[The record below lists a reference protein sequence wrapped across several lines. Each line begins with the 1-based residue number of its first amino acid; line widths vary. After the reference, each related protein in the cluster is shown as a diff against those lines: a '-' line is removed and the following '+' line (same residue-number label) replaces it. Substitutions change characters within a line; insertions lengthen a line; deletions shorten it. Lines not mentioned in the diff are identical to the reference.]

1 MQSNHLTRLLVG
13 GTTLALLNAALSVS
27 VMTLPVSARELV
39 ANANAVNTAGASNAG
54 VNVTSR
60 QSRQAQRNRRPRQ
73 SSYQANQQNQGN
85 QKASEQADPGT
96 LLAMA
101 AGGKQLGACPL
112 KHTDVQAEVSGY
124 IARVTVKQVFQNPF
138 KDKIEAVYTFPLSE
152 NGAVDEMQMK
162 VGARVI
168 KGTIKKREE
177 AKQIYDQAKANGY
190 VASLLDQ
197 ERTNIFTQSVAN
209 IEPGKEIE
217 ITIKYIET
225 LPYEA
230 GKFSFTFPTVVGPR
244 FIPGEPVGKSSGGW
258 ANDTTQVPDASRI
271 TPNVVAEGQRAGHDI
286 SINVHLNAGM
296 PVSQISSK
304 LHEVQVR
311 NPGSGQADI
320 SLADKATIPNKD
332 FVLSWN
338 VAEDTLK
345 SGYVTYRDPSAKDG
359 AGYFTVM
366 LIPPKRITP
375 EKVAPKEMV
384 FVIDCSGSQSGA
396 PLNKAKETMRYILDH
411 MNANDTFQIIAFS
424 SSQSQFADK
433 PQPVSAEMKT
443 KARHFIDAL
452 QANGG
457 TWMAPAVEKA
467 CAIPADGNRLRIV
480 TFMTDGYVGNDYE
493 VMGMIK
499 KLRGK
504 SRWFSFGTGNS
515 VNRTLIDGMAKE
527 GGGEAEYVL
536 LNSSAEEVGK
546 KFYDRISSPVLTD
559 VEVKV
564 DGVTTKEV
572 YPKEVSDVWAE
583 RPLYFKGKYIKGG
596 QGTIVLKGF
605 AAGKPYE
612 QKLNVRFPESDT
624 KNRGVA
630 SMWARA
636 KVDRLMSE
644 DWFGA
649 QSGQANKEI
658 KDEITTVALDHHI
671 LTQYT
676 SFVAVDESRVTKGD
690 PSKTVNVEVEMP
702 DGVSRE
708 GVFGGARD
716 AKAYSSA
723 QPMASLPAPSVRGSM
738 NGYMSTRAIASA
750 YGGAGGGAGQASFGS
765 GIARRQMA
773 GNGIY
778 LKKGQLDAGAMYKQ
792 RTNYAVAGAPS
803 GAMSFAE
810 ASNGPTSAPAAPK
823 AKEEREAVDR
833 LSDKDSSKNGG
844 KHDDSR
850 LSPTKAE
857 VSNSKMSSALVNEL
871 SSGTNKPGREKS
883 HKNKGFKL
891 NAQGQIDRYLLTITI
906 KDLTSEI
913 EKILKALGI
922 DIVSKESTKTDAHGA
937 KTTVVKAFVKPDKI
951 EALAKQDFV
960 LHIDLASDRK

>member
-1 MQSNHLTRLLVG
+1 
-13 GTTLALLNAALSVS
+13 
-27 VMTLPVSARELV
+27 MTQPVSARELV
-39 ANANAVNTAGASNAG
+39 ANANTGAP
-54 VNVTSR
+54 SR
-60 QSRQAQRNRRPRQ
+60 STRQALKQYRQ
-73 SSYQANQQNQGN
+73 QQNKSTTET
-85 QKASEQADPGT
+85 KANEQADSGT
-96 LLAMA
+96 LVAMA
-101 AGGKQLGACPL
+101 SGGKQLGSCPL
-112 KHTDVQAEVSGY
+112 KHTDVQAEISGY

-168 KGTIKKREE
+168 KGSIKKREE
-177 AKQIYDQAKANGY
+177 ARQIYDQARANGY

-258 ANDTTQVPDASRI
+258 ANDTNQVPDASRI
-271 TPNVVAEGQRAGHDI
+271 TPNVVAAGQRAGHDI

-304 LHEVQVR
+304 LHEVQVH
-311 NPGSGQADI
+311 NTGNSQADI
-320 SLADKATIPNKD
+320 SLTDKATIPNKD

-338 VAEDTLK
+338 VAEDALK

-375 EKVAPKEMV
+375 DKVAPKEMV

-396 PLNKAKETMRYILDH
+396 PLNKAKETMHYILDH
-411 MNANDTFQIIAFS
+411 MNANDTFQIIAFNS
-424 SSQSQFADK
+424 TQSQFADK
-433 PQPVSAEMKT
+433 PQPVSADMKA

-546 KFYDRISSPVLTD
+546 KFYDRISTPVLTD

-583 RPLYFKGKYIKGG
+583 KPLYFKGKYIKGG

-612 QKLNVRFPESDT
+612 QKLSVRFPESDT

-658 KDEITTVALDHHI
+658 KDEITNVALDHHI

-676 SFVAVDESRVTKGD
+676 SFVAVDESKVTKGD
-690 PSKTVNVEVEMP
+690 PAKTVNVEVEMP

-708 GVFGGARD
+708 GIFGGSKDGRAVAMARPMAAMPAPFMSGAR
-716 AKAYSSA
+716 AKGMAFGFGGGGGSSA
-723 QPMASLPAPSVRGSM
+723 GGAGGQSYGQPSVSRRQMATNAMQLQIVDAAPNVNLKASLPASERRFYKAPQQLS
-738 NGYMSTRAIASA
+738 SA
-750 YGGAGGGAGQASFGS
+750 DSSA
-765 GIARRQMA
+765 
-773 GNGIY
+773 
-778 LKKGQLDAGAMYKQ
+778 
-792 RTNYAVAGAPS
+792 AP
-803 GAMSFAE
+803 
-810 ASNGPTSAPAAPK
+810 SNGPVAAPEPRLNEK
-823 AKEEREAVDR
+823 KEAVDQLR
-833 LSDKDSSKNGG
+833 DRMADKKLAKNDASKLKPNREEIF
-844 KHDDSR
+844 D
-850 LSPTKAE
+850 T
-857 VSNSKMSSALVNEL
+857 SKMSQPLAAGLA
-871 SSGTNKPGREKS
+871 SSG
-883 HKNKGFKL
+883 KNKNSPL
-891 NAQGQIDRYLLTITI
+891 NTARKGDRYLLAITI

-913 EKILKALGI
+913 EKILKALGVE
-922 DIVSKESTKTDAHGA
+922 IVSKDAAKTDAQGK
-937 KTTVVKAFVKPDKI
+937 KTTVVRAYLKLNKL

>member
-27 VMTLPVSARELV
+27 VMAQPVSARELV
-39 ANANAVNTAGASNAG
+39 AANANISTNTNAS
-54 VNVTSR
+54 TS
-60 QSRQAQRNRRPRQ
+60 NRQ
-73 SSYQANQQNQGN
+73 SSQLRRHKPHQNQLQNHN
-85 QKASEQADPGT
+85 QTGLMKANEQAGSGT
-96 LLAMA
+96 LVAMA
-101 AGGKQLGACPL
+101 SGGQSLGSCPL
-112 KHTDVQAEVSGY
+112 KHTDVQTEISGY

-162 VGARVI
+162 VGTRVI
-168 KGTIKKREE
+168 KGSIKKREE
-177 AKQIYDQAKANGY
+177 ARQIYDQARAHGY

-244 FIPGEPVGKSSGGW
+244 FIPGEPVGKAGGGW
-258 ANDTTQVPDASRI
+258 ANDTNQVPDASKI

-304 LHEVQVR
+304 LHEVHVR
-311 NPGSGQADI
+311 NTGSGQADI
-320 SLADKATIPNKD
+320 SLTDKATIPNKD

-338 VAEDTLK
+338 VAEDNLK

-411 MNANDTFQIIAFS
+411 MNANDTFQIIAFNNT
-424 SSQSQFADK
+424 QSQFADK
-433 PQPVSAEMKT
+433 PQPVSAEMKA
-443 KARHFIDAL
+443 KARNFIDAL

-480 TFMTDGYVGNDYE
+480 TFMTDGYVGNDYQ

-546 KFYDRISSPVLTD
+546 KFYDRISTPVLTD

-564 DGVTTKEV
+564 DGVTAKEV

-583 RPLYFKGKYIKGG
+583 KPLYFKGKYIKGG
-596 QGTIVLKGF
+596 PGTIVLKGF

-690 PSKTVNVEVEMP
+690 PGKTVDVEVEMP

-708 GVFGGARD
+708 GVFGNKKDGRAMGM
-716 AKAYSSA
+716 A
-723 QPMASLPAPSVRGSM
+723 QPMASLPSPV
-738 NGYMSTRAIASA
+738 
-750 YGGAGGGAGQASFGS
+750 
-765 GIARRQMA
+765 ARRQMST
-773 GNGIY
+773 NNIR
-778 LKKGQLDAGAMYKQ
+778 LKSADMGSAMMLKQ
-792 RTNYAVAGAPS
+792 KEGLASS
-803 GAMSFAE
+803 GASYYRAPQSLSLAE
-810 ASNGPTSAPAAPK
+810 SSTPVSAAATPKANEQKAAFDQLSEKEADKKAGRDDASKLKP
-823 AKEEREAVDR
+823 AKEEVF
-833 LSDKDSSKNGG
+833 N
-844 KHDDSR
+844 
-850 LSPTKAE
+850 T
-857 VSNSKMSSALVNEL
+857 SKMSKALAAEL
-871 SSGTNKPGREKS
+871 ISTG
-883 HKNKGFKL
+883 KNRSTTLSTKRKG
-891 NAQGQIDRYLLTITI
+891 NQYLFALTI
-906 KDLTSEI
+906 KDLSVEI

-922 DIVSKESTKTDAHGA
+922 DIVSKEATKIDAQGK
-937 KTTVVKAFVKPDKI
+937 KTTVIKAFVKLDKL

>member
-1 MQSNHLTRLLVG
+1 
-13 GTTLALLNAALSVS
+13 
-27 VMTLPVSARELV
+27 MTQPVSARELV
-39 ANANAVNTAGASNAG
+39 ANANAVNGAGASAAGASVNTNA
-54 VNVTSR
+54 NTNMPSR
-60 QSRQAQRNRRPRQ
+60 QSRQLRRANRN
-73 SSYQANQQNQGN
+73 QNQGQYQN
-85 QKASEQADPGT
+85 QTNQTNETNKTGQAKANEQADSGT
-96 LLAMA
+96 LVAMA
-101 AGGKQLGACPL
+101 SGGTRLGSCPL
-112 KHTDVQAEVSGY
+112 KHTDVQTEISGY

-168 KGTIKKREE
+168 KGSIKKREE
-177 AKQIYDQAKANGY
+177 ARQIYDQARANGY

-258 ANDTTQVPDASRI
+258 SNDTNQVPDASKI

-286 SINVHLNAGM
+286 SIDVHLNAGM

-311 NPGSGQADI
+311 NTGSGQADI
-320 SLADKATIPNKD
+320 SLSDKATIPNKD

-411 MNANDTFQIIAFS
+411 MNANDTFQIIAFNS
-424 SSQSQFADK
+424 TQSQFADK
-433 PQPVSAEMKT
+433 PQPVSADMKA

-546 KFYDRISSPVLTD
+546 KFYDRISTPVLTD

-583 RPLYFKGKYIKGG
+583 KPLYFKGKYIKGG

-690 PSKTVNVEVEMP
+690 PAKTVDVEVEMP

-708 GVFGGARD
+708 GVFGNKNDGRVVGMLR
-716 AKAYSSA
+716 
-723 QPMASLPAPSVRGSM
+723 PMTSLPAPSVRGSRSR
-738 NGYMSTRAIASA
+738 GLAFAYGGSA
-750 YGGAGGGAGQASFGS
+750 GGGGSGGAGGQSYGGQAQL
-765 GIARRQMA
+765 ARRQMA
-773 GNGIY
+773 SNSNY
-778 LKKGQLDAGAMYKQ
+778 LQSLDFGSAATKLKGALPSSA
-792 RTNYAVAGAPS
+792 RTSDKAPHS
-803 GAMSFAE
+803 LSLAE
-810 ASNGPTSAPAAPK
+810 SSNGPAAAPEPK
-823 AKEEREAVDR
+823 ASEKKEVVDQLKDREADKKADSDDASKLKPTKEEIF
-833 LSDKDSSKNGG
+833 N
-844 KHDDSR
+844 
-850 LSPTKAE
+850 T
-857 VSNSKMSSALVNEL
+857 SKMSNSLVAEL
-871 SSGTNKPGREKS
+871 IRTG
-883 HKNKGFKL
+883 KNKNAKL
-891 NAQGQIDRYLLTITI
+891 STQRQGDQYLFTLTL
-906 KDLTSEI
+906 KDLSAEI
-913 EKILKALGI
+913 EKLLKALGV
-922 DIVSKESTKTDAHGA
+922 DIVAKEAAKTDAQGK
-937 KTTVVKAFVKPDKI
+937 KTTVVKAFVKLDKL

>member
-27 VMTLPVSARELV
+27 VMTQPVSARELV
-39 ANANAVNTAGASNAG
+39 ANANAGAPN
-54 VNVTSR
+54 
-60 QSRQAQRNRRPRQ
+60 RQARQAIRQNRQ
-73 SSYQANQQNQGN
+73 QQKQNQSAET
-85 QKASEQADPGT
+85 KANEQADSGT
-96 LLAMA
+96 LVAMA
-101 AGGKQLGACPL
+101 SGGKQLGSCPL
-112 KHTDVQAEVSGY
+112 KHTDVQAEISGY

-168 KGTIKKREE
+168 KGSIKKREE
-177 AKQIYDQAKANGY
+177 ARQIYDQARANGY

-244 FIPGEPVGKSSGGW
+244 FIPGEPVGKSGGGW
-258 ANDTTQVPDASRI
+258 ANDTNQVPDASRI
-271 TPNVVAEGQRAGHDI
+271 TPNVVAAGQRAGHDI

-304 LHEVQVR
+304 LHEVQVH
-311 NPGSGQADI
+311 NTGNSQADI
-320 SLADKATIPNKD
+320 SLTDKATIPNKD

-338 VAEDTLK
+338 VAEDALK

-375 EKVAPKEMV
+375 DKVAPKEMV

-396 PLNKAKETMRYILDH
+396 PLNKAKETMHYILDH
-411 MNANDTFQIIAFS
+411 MNANDTFQIIAFNS
-424 SSQSQFADK
+424 TQSQFADK
-433 PQPVSAEMKT
+433 PQPVSADMKA
-443 KARHFIDAL
+443 KARHFIDSL

-546 KFYDRISSPVLTD
+546 KFYDRISTPVLTD

-583 RPLYFKGKYIKGG
+583 KPLYFKGKYIKGG

-612 QKLNVRFPESDT
+612 QKINVRFPESDT

-658 KDEITTVALDHHI
+658 KDEITNVALDHHI

-676 SFVAVDESRVTKGD
+676 SFVAVDESKVTKGD
-690 PSKTVNVEVEMP
+690 PAKTVNVEVEMP

-708 GVFGGARD
+708 GIFGKGNEGRAVAMAR
-716 AKAYSSA
+716 
-723 QPMASLPAPSVRGSM
+723 PMAAMPAPFMSGS
-738 NGYMSTRAIASA
+738 RAKGIAFGFSA
-750 YGGAGGGAGQASFGS
+750 GGSAGGGGGQSYGQPS
-765 GIARRQMA
+765 VSRRQMA
-773 GNGIY
+773 TNAMQFQIIDSSPTVN
-778 LKKGQLDAGAMYKQ
+778 LKGALPASERRFYKAPHQLSSAD
-792 RTNYAVAGAPS
+792 S
-803 GAMSFAE
+803 
-810 ASNGPTSAPAAPK
+810 SNGPTSGSV
-823 AKEEREAVDR
+823 AKVREKKETVDQLRDREA
-833 LSDKDSSKNGG
+833 DKKVA
-844 KHDDSR
+844 KDDAAKLKPASEEIFD
-850 LSPTKAE
+850 T
-857 VSNSKMSSALVNEL
+857 SKMSQSLAAGLA
-871 SSGTNKPGREKS
+871 STG
-883 HKNKGFKL
+883 KNKNTTL
-891 NAQGQIDRYLLTITI
+891 NTARKGDRYLLAITI

-913 EKILKALGI
+913 EKILKALGVE
-922 DIVSKESTKTDAHGA
+922 IVSKDAAKTDAQGK
-937 KTTVVKAFVKPDKI
+937 KTTVVRAYLKLNKL

>member
-27 VMTLPVSARELV
+27 VMTQPVSARELV
-39 ANANAVNTAGASNAG
+39 ANANAGAPSHSAKQAR
-54 VNVTSR
+54 R
-60 QSRQAQRNRRPRQ
+60 QNRQ
-73 SSYQANQQNQGN
+73 QQNQN
-85 QKASEQADPGT
+85 KSTETKANDQADSGT
-96 LLAMA
+96 LVAMA
-101 AGGKQLGACPL
+101 AGGKQLGSCPL
-112 KHTDVQAEVSGY
+112 KHTDVQAEISGY

-162 VGARVI
+162 VGTRVI
-168 KGTIKKREE
+168 KGSIKKREE
-177 AKQIYDQAKANGY
+177 ARQIYDQARANGY

-244 FIPGEPVGKSSGGW
+244 FIPGEPVGKSGGGW
-258 ANDTTQVPDASRI
+258 ANDTNQVPDASRI
-271 TPNVVAEGQRAGHDI
+271 TPNVVAEGQRTGHDI

-304 LHEVQVR
+304 LHEVQVH
-311 NPGSGQADI
+311 NTGNSQADI
-320 SLADKATIPNKD
+320 SLTDKAAIPNKD

-338 VAEDTLK
+338 VAEDALK

-375 EKVAPKEMV
+375 DKVAPKEMV

-396 PLNKAKETMRYILDH
+396 PLNKAKETMHYILDH
-411 MNANDTFQIIAFS
+411 MNANDTFQIIAFNS
-424 SSQSQFADK
+424 TQSQFADK
-433 PQPVSAEMKT
+433 PQPVSADMKA

-546 KFYDRISSPVLTD
+546 KFYDRISTPVLTD

-583 RPLYFKGKYIKGG
+583 KPLYFKGKYIKGG

-658 KDEITTVALDHHI
+658 KDEITNVALDHHI

-676 SFVAVDESRVTKGD
+676 SFVAVDESKVTKGD
-690 PSKTVNVEVEMP
+690 PAKTVNVEVEMP

-708 GVFGGARD
+708 GIFGKGNEGRAVAMAR
-716 AKAYSSA
+716 
-723 QPMASLPAPSVRGSM
+723 PMAAMPAPFMSGS
-738 NGYMSTRAIASA
+738 RAKGLAFS
-750 YGGAGGGAGQASFGS
+750 YGGSAGGGGGQSYGQPS
-765 GIARRQMA
+765 VSRRQMA
-773 GNGIY
+773 SNATRLQIVDSSPTIN
-778 LKKGQLDAGAMYKQ
+778 LKGALPASEHAFSK
-792 RTNYAVAGAPS
+792 APRQFS
-803 GAMSFAE
+803 SADS
-810 ASNGPTSAPAAPK
+810 SNGPTGAPL
-823 AKEEREAVDR
+823 AKVSEKKEIVDQLRDREA
-833 LSDKDSSKNGG
+833 DKKLAKDDASKLKPASEEIFN
-844 KHDDSR
+844 
-850 LSPTKAE
+850 T
-857 VSNSKMSSALVNEL
+857 SKMSQPLAAGLV
-871 SSGTNKPGREKS
+871 STG
-883 HKNKGFKL
+883 KNKNTTL
-891 NAQGQIDRYLLTITI
+891 NTARKGDRYLLAITI
-906 KDLTSEI
+906 KDFTSEI
-913 EKILKALGI
+913 EKILKALGVE
-922 DIVSKESTKTDAHGA
+922 IVSKDAAKTDTQGK
-937 KTTVVKAFVKPDKI
+937 KTTVVRAYLKLNRL

>member
-27 VMTLPVSARELV
+27 VMTQPVSARELV
-39 ANANAVNTAGASNAG
+39 ANANATNAANPGGASAASAAMNARAMS
-54 VNVTSR
+54 NMPSR
-60 QSRQAQRNRRPRQ
+60 SGRQASRPYRPH
-73 SSYQANQQNQGN
+73 QNQN
-85 QKASEQADPGT
+85 QSKETKANDQADSGT
-96 LLAMA
+96 LVAMA
-101 AGGKQLGACPL
+101 SGGKQLGSCPL
-112 KHTDVQAEVSGY
+112 KHTDVQAEISGY

-162 VGARVI
+162 VGSRVI
-168 KGTIKKREE
+168 KGSIKKREE
-177 AKQIYDQAKANGY
+177 ARQIYDQARANGY

-244 FIPGEPVGKSSGGW
+244 FIPGEPVGKSGGGW
-258 ANDTTQVPDASRI
+258 ADDTNQVPDASRI
-271 TPNVVAEGQRAGHDI
+271 TPNVVAAGQRAGHDI

-304 LHEVQVR
+304 LHEVQVH
-311 NPGSGQADI
+311 NTGNSQADI

-338 VAEDTLK
+338 VAEDALK

-375 EKVAPKEMV
+375 DKVAPKEMV

-396 PLNKAKETMRYILDH
+396 PLNKAKETMHYILDH
-411 MNANDTFQIIAFS
+411 MIANDTFQIIAFNS
-424 SSQSQFADK
+424 TQSQFADK
-433 PQPVSAEMKT
+433 PQPVSAEMKA
-443 KARHFIDAL
+443 KARHFIDNL

-546 KFYDRISSPVLTD
+546 KFYDRISTPVLTD

-583 RPLYFKGKYIKGG
+583 KPLYFKGKYIKGG

-612 QKLNVRFPESDT
+612 QKINVRFPESDT

-658 KDEITTVALDHHI
+658 KDEITNVALDHHI

-676 SFVAVDESRVTKGD
+676 SFVAVDESKVTKGD
-690 PSKTVNVEVEMP
+690 PAKTVNVEVEMP

-708 GVFGGARD
+708 GVFGKGNEGRAVAMAR
-716 AKAYSSA
+716 
-723 QPMASLPAPSVRGSM
+723 PMAAMPAPFMSGS
-738 NGYMSTRAIASA
+738 RAKGIAFGFSA
-750 YGGAGGGAGQASFGS
+750 GAGGSAGGGGGQSYGQPS
-765 GIARRQMA
+765 VSRRQMA
-773 GNGIY
+773 TNAMQFQIVNASPNVN
-778 LKKGQLDAGAMYKQ
+778 LKASLPGAEQAFSK
-792 RTNYAVAGAPS
+792 APRQFS
-803 GAMSFAE
+803 SADS
-810 ASNGPTSAPAAPK
+810 SNGPTGAPLANVSEK
-823 AKEEREAVDR
+823 KEMVDQLRDREA
-833 LSDKDSSKNGG
+833 DKKLAKDDASKL
-844 KHDDSR
+844 K
-850 LSPTKAE
+850 PTSE
-857 VSNSKMSSALVNEL
+857 EIFDTSKMSQPLAAGLV
-871 SSGTNKPGREKS
+871 STG
-883 HKNKGFKL
+883 KNKNTTL
-891 NAQGQIDRYLLTITI
+891 NTARKGDRYLLAITI
-906 KDLTSEI
+906 KDFTSEI
-913 EKILKALGI
+913 EKILKALGVE
-922 DIVSKESTKTDAHGA
+922 IVSKDAAKTDAQGK
-937 KTTVVKAFVKPDKI
+937 KTTVVRAYLKLNKL

>member
-27 VMTLPVSARELV
+27 VMTQPVSARELV
-39 ANANAVNTAGASNAG
+39 ANANAANGAGASAVGASVNA
-54 VNVTSR
+54 NTNMPSR
-60 QSRQAQRNRRPRQ
+60 QSKQLRRANRNHGQ
-73 SSYQANQQNQGN
+73 YQNQTN
-85 QKASEQADPGT
+85 QTNHTGQAKANEQADSGT
-96 LLAMA
+96 LVAMA
-101 AGGKQLGACPL
+101 SGGTRLGSCPL
-112 KHTDVQAEVSGY
+112 KHTDVQTEISGY

-168 KGTIKKREE
+168 KGSIKKREE
-177 AKQIYDQAKANGY
+177 ARQIYDQARTNGY

-258 ANDTTQVPDASRI
+258 ANDTNQVPDASKI

-311 NPGSGQADI
+311 NTGSGQADI
-320 SLADKATIPNKD
+320 SLSDKATIPNKD

-411 MNANDTFQIIAFS
+411 MNANDTFQIIAFNS
-424 SSQSQFADK
+424 TQSQFADK
-433 PQPVSAEMKT
+433 PQHVSAEMKE

-546 KFYDRISSPVLTD
+546 KFYDRISTPVLTD

-583 RPLYFKGKYIKGG
+583 KPLYFKGKYIKGG

-690 PSKTVNVEVEMP
+690 PGKTVDVEVEMP

-708 GVFGGARD
+708 GVFGNKKDGRAVGM
-716 AKAYSSA
+716 A
-723 QPMASLPAPSVRGSM
+723 QPMASLPAPSVYNSISRGK
-738 NGYMSTRAIASA
+738 AFAS
-750 YGGAGGGAGQASFGS
+750 GGFAGGGGGQSYGVQTHL
-765 GIARRQMA
+765 ARRQMSTNSIQLKSADMGSAMMQKQKGDLANA
-773 GNGIY
+773 GVSY
-778 LKKGQLDAGAMYKQ
+778 Y
-792 RTNYAVAGAPS
+792 RAPQS
-803 GAMSFAE
+803 LSLAE
-810 ASNGPTSAPAAPK
+810 SSTPVAAPEAPKVNEKKEVLDQLRDREVDKK
-823 AKEEREAVDR
+823 AAKD
-833 LSDKDSSKNGG
+833 DSSKH
-844 KHDDSR
+844 KPASE
-850 LSPTKAE
+850 E
-857 VSNSKMSSALVNEL
+857 VFNTSKMSKTLVTEL
-871 SSGTNKPGREKS
+871 IRTGKS
-883 HKNKGFKL
+883 QNAKLSTQRKGDQYLFTLTLKDL
-891 NAQGQIDRYLLTITI
+891 NA
-906 KDLTSEI
+906 EI

-922 DIVSKESTKTDAHGA
+922 DIVSKEAAKTDAQGK
-937 KTTVVKAFVKPDKI
+937 KTTVVKAFVKLDKL